1 MNIRKAD
8 KKDASAICKISC
20 EDLGY
25 ECDDEFVL
33 RRLIELDNRR
43 EIVFVAETDNIVVGY
58 IHAEVYRTLYFDS
71 MINILGLAV
80 FADYR
85 RRGVGKALLHQAEKW
100 AKELGINKVR
110 LNSGGSRKEA
120 HEFYRAMGYDNEK
133 EQIRFMKSLV

>member
-8 KKDASAICKISC
+8 EKDAFAIGKISR
-20 EDLGY
+20 EELGY
-25 ECDDEFVL
+25 ECDEEFVL

-43 EIVFVAETDNIVVGY
+43 EIVFIAEIDNIVVGY
-58 IHAEVYRTLYFDS
+58 VHAEVYKTLYFDS

-80 FADYR
+80 LSDYR
-85 RRGVGKALLHQAEKW
+85 RQGVGRKLLSRAEMW

-110 LNSGGSRKEA
+110 LNSGGFRKEA

>member
-1 MNIRKAD
+1 MNIRKAGE
-8 KKDASAICKISC
+8 KDAFAICKISC

-25 ECDDEFVL
+25 ECNEAFVKN
-33 RRLIELDNRR
+33 RLIGLDDKR
-43 EIVFVAETDNIVVGY
+43 ETVFVAEEDNTVVGY
-58 IHAEVYRTLYFDS
+58 IHAEIYNTLYFES

-80 FADYR
+80 LTDYR
-85 RRGVGKALLHQAEKW
+85 RQGVGRKLLSRTEMW
-100 AKELGINKVR
+100 AKDLGISKVR

>member
-8 KKDASAICKISC
+8 EKDAFAIGKISR
-20 EDLGY
+20 EELGY
-25 ECDDEFVL
+25 ECDEEFVL

-43 EIVFVAETDNIVVGY
+43 EIVFIAEIDNIVVGY
-58 IHAEVYRTLYFDS
+58 VHAEVYKTLYFES

-80 FADYR
+80 LSDYR
-85 RRGVGKALLHQAEKW
+85 RQGVGRKLLSRAEMW

-110 LNSGGSRKEA
+110 LNSGGFRKEA

>member
-8 KKDASAICKISC
+8 EKDAFAICKISR
-20 EDLGY
+20 EELGY
-25 ECDDEFVL
+25 ECDEEFVL

-43 EIVFVAETDNIVVGY
+43 EIVFIAEIDNIVVGY
-58 IHAEVYRTLYFDS
+58 VHAEVYKTLYFDS

-80 FADYR
+80 LSDYR
-85 RRGVGKALLHQAEKW
+85 RQGVGRKLLSRAEMW
-100 AKELGINKVR
+100 ARDLGISKVR

-133 EQIRFMKSLV
+133 EQIRFMKGLV